1 MTKRMALVG
10 ALILSLLDGGTLA
23 QELNC
28 DVTVNLENIPST
40 QRDFLMNFEAEIE
53 RYLNNTRWS
62 DEDLGGEKID
72 CSMAIFFLSA
82 PAENRYTAQVAIVSQ
97 RPVYNSTTNQKTGR
111 STQVLRLLDERWEF
125 TYVPNQQMV
134 RDDYRFE
141 PLTGFLDY
149 YAYLIV
155 GMDLET
161 YNELS
166 GTRYLQKALNVCNL
180 ASSTA
185 FAKDW
190 QSTTAGTYSRFAMAD
205 ELMNLRYQPFRIA
218 FHTYHFDGIDL
229 LATETQKGLENILKS
244 IETIADLRKRQD
256 PRSVLVKVFFD
267 AKYLEIADA
276 FLPYPDRSVYDRLI
290 AADPSHQSTY
300 DEYRRRN

>member
-1 MTKRMALVG
+1 MRTIGGFAIVIVMMTGVG
-10 ALILSLLDGGTLA
+10 LA

-28 DVTVNLENIPST
+28 DVTINVENIPSA
-40 QRDFLMNFEAEIE
+40 QRDLLVRFEQDVE

-72 CSMAIFFLSA
+72 CSMTIFFLSA

-97 RPVYNSTTNQKTGR
+97 RPVYNSTTNEKTGR
-111 STQVLRLLDERWEF
+111 NTQVLRLFDDRWDF
-125 TYVPNQQMV
+125 IYVPNQQMT
-134 RDDYRFE
+134 RDDFRFE

-149 YAYLIV
+149 YAYLIL

-161 YNELS
+161 YNEQS
-166 GTRYLQKALNVCNL
+166 GARYLQKALNICNL
-180 ASSTA
+180 AASTA

-190 QSTTAGTYSRFAMAD
+190 QVSSAGTYSRFGVAD
-205 ELMNLRYQPFRIA
+205 ELMNLRYQPFRMA
-218 FHTYHFDGIDL
+218 FHRYHFDGIDL
-229 LATETQKGLENILKS
+229 LTTETQKGLENMLQAV
-244 IETIADLRKRQD
+244 ETIADLRKNQD
-256 PRSVLVKVFFD
+256 PRSILVRVFFD
-267 AKYLEIADA
+267 AKSLEIADS
-276 FLPYPDRSVYDRLI
+276 FLPFPDRSVYDRLI